1 MPSVSVRRLMD
12 ALRADAALA
21 GTFDRWEAVAAHC
34 LAYRTRTMSSRDFA
48 DGLCALLG
56 KEAVAR
62 AVAVAQ
68 GEEHAPRF
76 LRELE
81 RNTARKRRFEAL
93 GLEAWHDLPADFQCP
108 ITRETFVDPVV
119 ASDGHTYE
127 RHALERLFASGDLKS
142 PLTRAV
148 LVPLCFP
155 NHALKKRMHAYRDET
170 LAAVERVLARPA
182 APTTCTGE
190 A

>member
-1 MPSVSVRRLMD
+1 MPSVSVRQLMD

-21 GTFDRWEAVAAHC
+21 ATFDRWEAVAAHC

-62 AVAVAQ
+62 AVAATQ
-68 GEEHAPRF
+68 EDAPRF

-93 GLEAWHDLPADFQCP
+93 GLEAWHDLPSDFQRP
-108 ITRETFVDPVV
+108 VTRETFVDPVV

-127 RHALERLFASGDLKS
+127 RHALERLFASGDHKS

-148 LVPLCFP
+148 LVPLFFP
-155 NHALKKRMHAYRDET
+155 NHALKRRMQAYRNET
-170 LAAVERVLARPA
+170 LAAAERALARA
-182 APTTCTGE
+182 TTTPTTGKE
-190 A
+190 EGA